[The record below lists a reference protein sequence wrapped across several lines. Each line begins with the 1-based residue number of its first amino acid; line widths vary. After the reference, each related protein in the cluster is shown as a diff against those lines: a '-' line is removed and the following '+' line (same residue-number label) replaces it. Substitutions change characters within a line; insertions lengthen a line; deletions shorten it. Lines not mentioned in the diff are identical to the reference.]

1 MKISQF
7 KITSLKGIFLFLP
20 FLTLISCEPS
30 SKVKISSLENQAE
43 EFLKPTLKDPSSYQ
57 KISSEVLDTVK
68 MSKSLEED
76 VNVLISQDSTNKLI
90 AELKAN
96 PAKDSLAYIR
106 IRCKYRAKNSFGALE
121 INEAIIYYFPTRAL
135 GEKKFEIA
143 FNKAE

>member
-7 KITSLKGIFLFLP
+7 KITSLKCIFLFLP

-76 VNVLISQDSTNKLI
+76 VNVLIS
-90 AELKAN
+90 
-96 PAKDSLAYIR
+96 
-106 IRCKYRAKNSFGALE
+106 
-121 INEAIIYYFPTRAL
+121 
-135 GEKKFEIA
+135 
-143 FNKAE
+143 